1 MAKSTKRRT
10 GKRHG
15 ETYAQQLA
23 REKAEKQAFGY
34 EVGMEVSKRVKDEVA
49 NDLMKIFVIAANRAW
64 GIGNGRLRRF
74 TEEVYNVSVEFD
86 NYAKSANDDDD
97 EDFEYARDKLNERIQ
112 QIFGDEPVEF
122 RLRY

>member
-1 MAKSTKRRT
+1 MAQKKKRHAP
-10 GKRHG
+10 KRHG

-97 EDFEYARDKLNERIQ
+97 DDFEYARDKLNERIQ

-122 RLRY
+122 RLKY